1 MRILVT
7 GANGQLGRALQRALA
22 SHKVTGLSH
31 VDLDITDSEAV
42 IRTVAEKRPDVVVNS
57 AAWTD
62 TAGCEKD
69 PERARLANG
78 EAPGFIAMACTEV
91 GATLV
96 HISSNEVFD
105 GEKGIAYVEGDPVN
119 PVNEYGRS
127 KLLGEQMVAAK
138 LAEHQIVRTSWLY
151 GPGRVSFPEKI
162 IERARAAGALRVV
175 TDEIA
180 SPTWTVDLA
189 GAIKQLIKHKEY
201 GIFHLANDGS
211 CSRHTWAHAIVEEC
225 GLDVPV
231 EETEQAAFDLPFRK
245 PVDSTLANTRAA
257 ALGVQLR
264 PWREALADHLQETGA
279 LAEVSRT

>member
-1 MRILVT
+1 
-7 GANGQLGRALQRALA
+7 
-22 SHKVTGLSH
+22 
-31 VDLDITDSEAV
+31 
-42 IRTVAEKRPDVVVNS
+42 
-57 AAWTD
+57 
-62 TAGCEKD
+62 
-69 PERARLANG
+69 
-78 EAPGFIAMACTEV
+78 
-91 GATLV
+91 
-96 HISSNEVFD
+96 
-105 GEKGIAYVEGDPVN
+105 VN